1 MRVYMVMSW
10 NDPCVAQH
18 TRTGDWPD
26 ELMTEYTQRFEPL
39 VRVATMML
47 GSRGEAEEVVQE
59 AFIATARNWSHVN
72 DVRPYVRRA
81 VVNGS
86 NGVLRRRRTSE
97 RFRPDP
103 PPDDA
108 PDQLVDLRD
117 LLLTLPSRQRQVLVL
132 RFVED
137 LADDDIADLLGC
149 RRSTVRSLAARG
161 LALIRKELS

>member
-10 NDPCVAQH
+10 NDPCVAED
-18 TRTGDWPD
+18 TRTGGWPT
-26 ELMTEYTQRFEPL
+26 ELMAEYTQRFEPL

-97 RFRPDP
+97 RFHPDP

-117 LLLTLPSRQRQVLVL
+117 LLLTLPARQRQVLIL

-137 LADDDIADLLGC
+137 LADDDIAGLLGC

>member
-1 MRVYMVMSW
+1 MVMSW
-10 NDPCVAQH
+10 NDPSVMSA
-18 TRTGDWPD
+18 TRAGDWPE
-26 ELMTEYTQRFEPL
+26 ELLAEYTERFSAL
-39 VRVATMML
+39 VRVATMII
-47 GSRGEAEEVVQE
+47 GSRAEAEEIVQD
-59 AFIATARNWSHVN
+59 AFISTARNWPHV
-72 DVRPYVRRA
+72 DHVRPYLRRA

-97 RFRPDP
+97 RFEPDAP
-103 PPDDA
+103 PPEA

-117 LLLTLPSRQRQVLVL
+117 LLLTLPSRQRAVLIL

-137 LADDDIADLLGC
+137 LADEDIAMVLGC